1 MEGGGRIMNFK
12 KALSTVA
19 LALVFAF
26 VLQLVPWYAAGMP
39 TEASAAEAAGAS
51 EIHARARAG
60 YDRTLVADAV
70 AELADARTET
80 SRRLRMSD
88 GSFCY
93 WVLVYLEVDSY
104 SV

>member
-1 MEGGGRIMNFK
+1 MNFK

-26 VLQLVPWYAAGMP
+26 VLQLVPWAAGMP